1 MSAIVTDRYIRLQL
15 VTIYLQKQIK
25 KRKSNLRLKAYFK
38 AAKATPEY
46 MAAVARIRV
55 NGGRRAMLRQ
65 DSVLERVLPKGSQA
79 ARWVQQFR
87 QSLCDASHY
96 GQPRFRSV
104 AIAVCFILTGQ
115 MHAIATLT
123 SSAEKDKRLSYDP
136 AISYWEMKFNSWL
149 CAPLHP

>member
-1 MSAIVTDRYIRLQL
+1 MSAIVTDSYIRLQL

-65 DSVLERVLPKGSQA
+65 D
-79 ARWVQQFR
+79 
-87 QSLCDASHY
+87 
-96 GQPRFRSV
+96 
-104 AIAVCFILTGQ
+104 
-115 MHAIATLT
+115 
-123 SSAEKDKRLSYDP
+123 
-136 AISYWEMKFNSWL
+136 
-149 CAPLHP
+149 